1 MPCIVKKTFEAA
13 LSSGNDLIVQV
24 KDNQSG
30 LVGRLETCIAET
42 DGQSTDRTLQEARNR
57 QEERI
62 VTVYDPAK
70 ALAGTDWGPLI
81 KSLIVVQRRTK
92 IYNPANGLWRS
103 REEVA
108 YYVASYVAPAQTF
121 AKAIRAHWGI
131 ENRNHYVRDVTL
143 GEDKSRIRV
152 NPGVMARL
160 RSFTL
165 NILRAN
171 GAENIAK
178 TLWLNAI
185 NPLAI
190 MRYKGISLEK

>member
-1 MPCIVKKTFEAA
+1 M
-13 LSSGNDLIVQV
+13 SGNDLIVQV

-30 LVGRLETCIAET
+30 LVERLETCVT
-42 DGQSTDRTLQEARNR
+42 DTAGISTDHTCEQARSR
-57 QEERI
+57 HEERI

-70 ALAGTDWGPLI
+70 ALAGTDWQHLI
-81 KSLIVVQRRTK
+81 KALIVVQRRTK
-92 IYNPANGLWRS
+92 IYNPVNGLWKS
-103 REEVA
+103 RNEVA
-108 YYVASYVAPAQTF
+108 YYVASYVAPAHVF
-121 AKAIRAHWGI
+121 ARAIRAHWGI

-152 NPGVMARL
+152 NPGIMARL

-190 MRYKGISLEK
+190 MRYKGIGLEK

>member
-30 LVGRLETCIAET
+30 LVERLETCVAET
-42 DGQSTDRTLQEARNR
+42 ASLSTNRTCEQTRNR
-57 QEERI
+57 HEERI

-70 ALAGTDWGPLI
+70 ALAGTDWEPLI
-81 KSLIVVQRRTK
+81 KALIVVQRRTK
-92 IYNPANGLWRS
+92 IYNPANGLWKS
-103 REEVA
+103 RNEVT
-108 YYVASYVAPAQTF
+108 YYVASYVAPAHIF
-121 AKAIRAHWGI
+121 ARAIRAHWGI

-143 GEDKSRIRV
+143 GEDKSRIRI

-171 GAENIAK
+171 GAENIAQ

-190 MRYKGISLEK
+190 MSYKGISLEK